1 MLSIYNKALMKE
13 LNAPLLEQMEK
24 LEKEGLGRTRIE
36 KAENG
41 QKALVLTQDNR
52 EYYLTSRYNPEYEA
66 KKLVDSYS
74 DLNNESS
81 IIFFGVGLGY
91 HIKEVL
97 RRYPGIKYFLVEPDE
112 EILYRFLEQN
122 ELKDMQLKN
131 LNGVETDYKRME
143 ITLAEFGRKFN
154 RQNVLF
160 FLKSYVHF
168 FKEKRQEFYEKY
180 LLTYKKEKD
189 SAIGGLILS
198 KPMIESIMI
207 NMKPIL
213 TGPNLFWQ
221 DLTQFAGK
229 TAILVA
235 AGPSL
240 DEEIE
245 NLRIIKA
252 KKMAGIFAVGSAINA
267 LLAKDIYPDAVFSY
281 DPTPANQKV
290 LQQIKDRNI
299 IEIPLFYG
307 TEIGYQSLQGYPGKT
322 FSILSVGATQQN
334 YFLIGKKPLPEVGVG
349 RTISVLALDTLR
361 YLGFGRIIL
370 VGQNLGIKGSKVY
383 SSGISYI
390 DSDKIG
396 EQYSV
401 EAKDVYGNTMRTAS
415 IYVTMKEDIEDLL
428 SLWGPGEVEVYN
440 ATQGGIAI
448 KGTRFKEL
456 SELMKTMPE
465 NDIDFHWD
473 EKAEGEYD
481 RKYMAKR
488 IKEVAADRDILER
501 YIASCKTILK
511 EIEKERKLGHYDR
524 LRKSYVKLNLAL
536 KRLEENL
543 FSTLFVMPI
552 KEVGYKNLVD
562 KIEYFNEIQDPAEQ
576 AQTIWQEFNRFLT
589 EYEPT
594 YKKLTEDYKQ
604 MEAAM
609 QDYVREGEKK

>member
-1 MLSIYNKALMKE
+1 MLSIYNKALIKE
-13 LNAPLLEQMEK
+13 LNAPLLERLEK

-36 KAENG
+36 EAENG
-41 QKALVLTQDNR
+41 QKALVLTRDNR
-52 EYYLTSRYNPEYEA
+52 QYYLTSRYDPEYEA

-74 DLNNESS
+74 DLDNEGGV
-81 IIFFGVGLGY
+81 IFFGVGLGY

-131 LNGVETDYKRME
+131 LNGVETDYRRME
-143 ITLAEFGRKFN
+143 TTLAEFSRKFGRKN
-154 RQNVLF
+154 TLF
-160 FLKSYVHF
+160 FLKGYVHF
-168 FKEKRQEFYEKY
+168 FKEKQQEFYENY
-180 LLTYKKEKD
+180 VLTYKKEKD
-189 SAIGGLILS
+189 SEIGGQILS
-198 KPMIESIMI
+198 QPMIESIMI

-213 TGPNLFWQ
+213 TGANLFWQ
-221 DLTQFAGK
+221 DLSQFAGK

-252 KKMAGIFAVGSAINA
+252 KKMAGIFAVGSATNA

-299 IEIPLFYG
+299 TEIPLLYG

-322 FSILSVGATQQN
+322 FSILSFGAVQQN
-334 YFLIGKKPLPEVGVG
+334 YFLIGKKPLPGVGVG

-361 YLGFGRIIL
+361 QLGFGRIIL
-370 VGQNLGIKGSKVY
+370 VGQNLGIKGNKTY

-390 DSDKIG
+390 NNNTVDG
-396 EQYSV
+396 QYSV
-401 EAKDVYGNTMRTAS
+401 EEKDVYGNTMRTAS
-415 IYVTMKEDIEDLL
+415 LYVTMKEDIEKLI
-428 SLWGPGEVEVYN
+428 SLWKPGKAEVYN

-448 KGTRFKEL
+448 KGTQFKEL

-465 NDIDFHWD
+465 NAVDFYWD
-473 EKAEGEYD
+473 DKAEGEYD
-481 RKYMAKR
+481 REHMAKR

-501 YIASCKTILK
+501 YIASYKTILK

-536 KRLEENL
+536 ERLEKNL
-543 FSTLFVMPI
+543 FSSLFVIPI
-552 KEVGYKNLVD
+552 RDVGYKNLVD

-576 AQTIWQEFNRFLT
+576 AQTIWREFNQFLT
-589 EYEPT
+589 EYETT
-594 YKKLTEDYKQ
+594 YKKLAEDYKQ
-604 MEAAM
+604 MEDAM
-609 QDYVREGEKK
+609 RDYVREGEKK

>member
-1 MLSIYNKALMKE
+1 MLSIYNKALIKE
-13 LNAPLLEQMEK
+13 LNVPLLGQLEK
-24 LEKEGLGRTRIE
+24 LEKEGLSRTRIE
-36 KAENG
+36 EARNG
-41 QKALVLTQDNR
+41 QKILVLTQDDR
-52 EYYLTSRYNPEYEA
+52 EYYLTSRYDPEYEA

-74 DLNNESS
+74 DLDDEGGV
-81 IIFFGVGLGY
+81 IFFGVGLGY

-97 RRYPGIKYFLVEPDE
+97 RRYPGIKYFLVEPDA

-131 LNGVETDYKRME
+131 LSGIETDYRSME
-143 ITLAEFGRKFN
+143 KALTDFGRKFN
-154 RQNVLF
+154 RRNTLF
-160 FLKSYVHF
+160 FLKGYVHF
-168 FKEKRQEFYEKY
+168 FKEKRQEFNERYV
-180 LLTYKKEKD
+180 LSYKKEKD
-189 SAIGGLILS
+189 SAIGGRVLS
-198 KPMIESIMI
+198 EPTIQSIMI

-213 TGPNLFWQ
+213 SGTNLFWQ

-290 LQQIKDRNI
+290 LQQIKDRKI
-299 IEIPLFYG
+299 TEIPLLYG

-322 FSILSVGATQQN
+322 FAILSLGSTQQN
-334 YFLIGKKPLPEVGVG
+334 YFLIGKKPLPGIGVG

-361 YLGFGRIIL
+361 HLGFGRIIL
-370 VGQNLGIKGSKVY
+370 VGQNLGIKGNKSY
-383 SSGISYI
+383 SSGIDYI
-390 DSDKIG
+390 DSSKID

-401 EAKDVYGNTMRTAS
+401 EDKDVYGNTMRTAS
-415 IYVTMKEDIEDLL
+415 IYVTMKEDIELMIEGWAKD
-428 SLWGPGEVEVYN
+428 ETVVYN
-440 ATQGGIAI
+440 ATKGGIAI
-448 KGTRFKEL
+448 KGTEFKEL

-465 NDIDFHWD
+465 NSVHFLWD
-473 EKAEGEYD
+473 EHAKGEYD
-481 RKYMAKR
+481 RQHMAQK
-488 IKEVAADRDILER
+488 IKDVAADRDILER
-501 YIASCKTILK
+501 YIGNYKTILK

-543 FSTLFVMPI
+543 FSSLFVIPMRGVEYNNLI
-552 KEVGYKNLVD
+552 KR
-562 KIEYFNEIQDPAEQ
+562 IEYFNEIADPEKQ
-576 AQTIWQEFNRFLT
+576 AKTIWQEFDNFLT
-589 EYEPT
+589 EYEAT
-594 YKKLTEDYKQ
+594 YKKLAEEYKP
-604 MEAAM
+604 MEEAM